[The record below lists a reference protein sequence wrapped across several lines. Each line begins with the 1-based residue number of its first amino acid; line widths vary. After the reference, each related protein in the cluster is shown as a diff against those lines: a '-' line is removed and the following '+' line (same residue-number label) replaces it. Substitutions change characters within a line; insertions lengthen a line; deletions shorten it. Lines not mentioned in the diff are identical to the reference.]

1 MHPES
6 LTAEYEKR
14 PRLPSKIGTA
24 QEDTKTVPRSQ
35 RLYTTERGD
44 GSETIQNWTG
54 LPFACRYALLIGN
67 PGRRITMTVVDIA
80 ESLGVGGEAIR
91 SEADLVEVV
100 SRGLPTLAV
109 DAVVHSG
116 ILSADEADRLII
128 SRQALVDRSSR
139 GLPLTADESDRL
151 VRVAR
156 VNAIATEQFGNA
168 GKAARWL
175 RKPNRVLDERVP
187 LELLQ
192 TGEGARLVEETIMRI
207 AHGIFF

>member
-1 MHPES
+1 
-6 LTAEYEKR
+6 
-14 PRLPSKIGTA
+14 
-24 QEDTKTVPRSQ
+24 
-35 RLYTTERGD
+35 
-44 GSETIQNWTG
+44 
-54 LPFACRYALLIGN
+54 
-67 PGRRITMTVVDIA
+67 MTVVDIA

-91 SEADLVEVV
+91 SEVDLVEVV

-128 SRQALVDRSSR
+128 SRQALVDRKSR

>member
-1 MHPES
+1 
-6 LTAEYEKR
+6 
-14 PRLPSKIGTA
+14 
-24 QEDTKTVPRSQ
+24 
-35 RLYTTERGD
+35 
-44 GSETIQNWTG
+44 
-54 LPFACRYALLIGN
+54 
-67 PGRRITMTVVDIA
+67 MTVVDIA
-80 ESLGVGGEAIR
+80 ESLGVGGGAIR
-91 SEADLVEVV
+91 SEVDLVEVV

-128 SRQALVDRSSR
+128 SRQALVDRNSR

-168 GKAARWL
+168 EKAARWL
-175 RKPNRVLDERVP
+175 RKPNRVLDGRVP